1 MRVRAAASQ
10 SHPAD
15 RGAGQRGPQPTRGR
29 SAESVPGVSGGR
41 GGRAHSGSSYS
52 DVRCSVPSGPRVRR
66 PPPWEPARSQDRRSV
81 DAPPSGPFPG
91 ALGHS
96 PPPAGGDPTHRSSR
110 RARGGPPP
118 RTPRSGTGAA
128 GRTPSPVDA
137 GGTREGAPARGPC
150 PDPLMRPPEA
160 KSLSS
165 RSWTEAMGCGGPPS
179 PGPLRSPWR
188 ELGTCGQRRAVTGE
202 SAPGSRL
209 TLAGPQGRGARR
221 RPGLGVTHPR
231 APRPPLDPDRDR
243 LRAWPGSMINRR
255 LWGPDRAQS
264 A

>member
-41 GGRAHSGSSYS
+41 GGRARSGSSYS
-52 DVRCSVPSGPRVRR
+52 DVRCSVPSGPHRGSLPAARTGGQWTPLPRAHSREPRGTARLPQEGTPLTEVVGGPEAAHLHVLLAQGPALQDGRRALWTPGGRVR
-66 PPPWEPARSQDRRSV
+66 
-81 DAPPSGPFPG
+81 GP
-91 ALGHS
+91 
-96 PPPAGGDPTHRSSR
+96 
-110 RARGGPPP
+110 
-118 RTPRSGTGAA
+118 
-128 GRTPSPVDA
+128 
-137 GGTREGAPARGPC
+137 REGPC

-160 KSLSS
+160 KSPSS
-165 RSWTEAMGCGGPPS
+165 RSWTEAVGCGGPPS

-221 RPGLGVTHPR
+221 QPGLGVTHPR
-231 APRPPLDPDRDR
+231 APRPPPDPDRGR
-243 LRAWPGSMINRR
+243 LRAWPGLMINRR

>member
-41 GGRAHSGSSYS
+41 GGRARSGSSYS
-52 DVRCSVPSGPRVRR
+52 DVRCSVPSGPRVHW
-66 PPPWEPARSQDRRSV
+66 PAPWEPARSQDRWSV

-91 ALGHS
+91 APGHS

-137 GGTREGAPARGPC
+137 GRTREGSPTRGPARTPSCGPLKRSPRLPARVWGPAVARPAPEPVEGAGDMRAAAGSDGRICTRLPADPGRPARTGSAPTAWSRGHAPAGAAA
-150 PDPLMRPPEA
+150 PP
-160 KSLSS
+160 
-165 RSWTEAMGCGGPPS
+165 
-179 PGPLRSPWR
+179 
-188 ELGTCGQRRAVTGE
+188 
-202 SAPGSRL
+202 
-209 TLAGPQGRGARR
+209 
-221 RPGLGVTHPR
+221 
-231 APRPPLDPDRDR
+231 DPDRGR